1 MIKEA
6 EQFSMKTHVLKSYS
20 QTWIINEMLIYLFY
34 FTNINIQ
41 TILPQVSQTK
51 YPVNDGAIFI
61 TYTIGTTYIFI
72 HSMFF
77 IQL

>member
-20 QTWIINEMLIYLFY
+20 QTLIINEMLIYLFY

-41 TILPQVSQTK
+41 TILPKVSQTK

-61 TYTIGTTYIFI
+61 TYTTGTT
-72 HSMFF
+72 
-77 IQL
+77 